1 MVEHFLGKE
10 EVMGS
15 NPINGSDYNTSP
27 VAGATRPLARFS
39 QASDAQFSI
48 TVGAESRF
56 LRVGSDFY
64 LKFTSPPLFY
74 SLQWL
79 KKISTGPSRT

>member
-1 MVEHFLGKE
+1 MAQIITQAHWSELFWL
-10 EVMGS
+10 
-15 NPINGSDYNTSP
+15 
-27 VAGATRPLARFS
+27 LARFS

-56 LRVGSDFY
+56 LRVASDFY